1 MGQKTQFSSQSKS
14 GNTGLHNTCPIL
26 TFHYIFVMFHEQYGM
41 SPGIKARIS
50 NALLLFVRFCIVHS
64 QLIKHDACPHILMYC
79 FSDV

>member
-1 MGQKTQFSSQSKS
+1 
-14 GNTGLHNTCPIL
+14 
-26 TFHYIFVMFHEQYGM
+26 M